1 MLCFNETN
9 CNPENLPF
17 GGTELGLENFHRP
30 FFQSPARSSNRG
42 GGLAIY
48 VNKNLTSEFVTDFKL
63 IGDCVFFIT
72 VINCNKRLNLAL
84 KSLAH

>member
-1 MLCFNETN
+1 MYHFDYGFDLINLVCWLYVGIFLCDMFT
-9 CNPENLPF
+9 
-17 GGTELGLENFHRP
+17 
-30 FFQSPARSSNRG
+30 RG
-42 GGLAIY
+42 SLSLSKS
-48 VNKNLTSEFVTDFKL
+48 NKNLTSEFVTDFKL